1 MHKLTNNIDLG
12 QIYSGPALALVKVIT
27 DDSSAKLKRQIA
39 SSHGCYL
46 SHLKKSRRLVVR
58 GGRDRLVVESDRGT
72 WGEGGG
78 QHLCTQDLCTTAFHK
93 KDLGNLHQPFLS
105 LVLNRANTSVRMFSN

>member
-1 MHKLTNNIDLG
+1 MG
-12 QIYSGPALALVKVIT
+12 
-27 DDSSAKLKRQIA
+27 
-39 SSHGCYL
+39 
-46 SHLKKSRRLVVR
+46 
-58 GGRDRLVVESDRGT
+58 GGRDRLVVEPDRGT

-105 LVLNRANTSVRMFSN
+105 LILNTANTSVRMFSN